1 VQLKEHLT
9 QIVTIVSSIVAISK
23 DNLPSAT
30 KKEGEAILA
39 DLTENCD
46 KLGEMQGLM
55 TFDKPTKTNM
65 ASASYGV
72 AKGLK
77 ALESLLND
85 AASEDDEGMEDL
97 QP

>member
-1 VQLKEHLT
+1 MQLRENLT

-23 DNLPSAT
+23 DNLPESAR
-30 KKEGEAILA
+30 KEGGRILA

-46 KLGEMQGLM
+46 KLGEMQGLS
-55 TFDKPTKTNM
+55 TFDKTTKTNM

-77 ALESLLND
+77 ALEGLLND
-85 AASEDDEGMEDL
+85 AEDEDGIEDL
-97 QP
+97 VR